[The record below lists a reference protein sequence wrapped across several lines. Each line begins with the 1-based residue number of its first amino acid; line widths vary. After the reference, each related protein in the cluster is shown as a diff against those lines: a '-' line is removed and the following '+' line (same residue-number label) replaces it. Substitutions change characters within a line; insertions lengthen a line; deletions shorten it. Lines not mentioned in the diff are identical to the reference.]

1 MKKFGIGQP
10 VTRLEDFRL
19 LTGNGLFTDDIRL
32 ANAAVGL
39 VVRSPYAHAEITAI
53 DTTQASASKGVL
65 AVYTAADIAG
75 EIAEIPCLAPLP
87 SRDGSP
93 PKGPN
98 RPVLAAKRVRYAG
111 DAVAFVVAETLE
123 QARDAAE
130 LVDVDY
136 NELDVVIGVEQA
148 LAGGAPQIF
157 DDAPGNLVLDWE
169 VGDEAAVQAAFDAA
183 AHVTELSLVNNR
195 VVPNSIEPRAAIA
208 EYSDA
213 AGYTLHVGSQ
223 GVASFHAA
231 LSGPIL
237 NEPGERVR
245 IVTPDVGGGFGM
257 KAFVFDEYPLVMFA
271 AKKLG
276 RPVKWTG
283 ERTESFVA
291 DSHGRDLVS
300 DIKLALDGEG
310 KILGYRV
317 DTRANL
323 GAYLSMFAP
332 YIPTMA
338 ATQVLGGVYKVPAIY
353 VGVKCALTNTPPV
366 DAYRGAG
373 RPEAAYMLERA
384 MNQAAAELGLTQD
397 EIRARN
403 FITAADIPYK
413 NFTGAT
419 FDSGDFAG
427 NMKSGMDLADW
438 SGFDARR
445 AESVSNGRLRGMG
458 MAYYIECTLGAP
470 HEEVGLTFTD
480 EGRIELIVGTQ
491 SNGQGHRTTFAQII
505 AERLDVPVDI
515 IDLIEGDTARKVD
528 GGGTGGSRSLQMV
541 GNATVAAC
549 DAVVDKG
556 KQLAALVLETG
567 AEDISFEDGLFQA
580 KGTNRSIAVLD
591 LAAEASALVDLPAE
605 LTGGLSVAA
614 SYKMQASTFPNGCH
628 IAEVE
633 VDPETGVMA
642 VVAYAVSDDFGVVIN
657 PDVVA
662 GQVHGGI
669 AQGIG
674 QAVTENCVFDKDSGQ
689 LLTGSFMD
697 YGMPRADDIPPIRLK
712 LNGVPCQTNPLGI
725 KGCGEAGT
733 IGACPSVMNALV
745 DALSARGITHVDMP
759 ATPQKIWSL
768 LNGMAAE

>member
-1 MKKFGIGQP
+1 MVKKFGIGQP
-10 VTRLEDFRL
+10 VTRLEDSRL

-32 ANAAVGL
+32 AGAAVGTM
-39 VVRSPYAHAEITAI
+39 VRSPYAHAEIKRINT
-53 DTTQASASKGVL
+53 DQARAADGVL

-75 EIAEIPCLAPLP
+75 EVGEIPCVAPLP
-87 SRDGSP
+87 GRDGSP

-98 RPVLAAKRVRYAG
+98 RPVLAASRVRYAG
-111 DAVAFVVAETLE
+111 DAVAFVVAETLA
-123 QARDAAE
+123 QAQDAAE
-130 LVDVDY
+130 LVEVDY
-136 NELDVVIGVEQA
+136 EALDVVTGVERA
-148 LAGGAPQIF
+148 LSDGAPQIF
-157 DDAPGNLVLDWE
+157 DDAPGNLSLDWE
-169 VGDEAAVQAAFDAA
+169 VGDEAAVQTAFDAA
-183 AHVTELSLVNNR
+183 AHVTALTLVNNR
-195 VVPNSIEPRAAIA
+195 VIPNPIEPRAAIA
-208 EYSDA
+208 EYSED
-213 AGYTLHVGSQ
+213 AGYTLYVCSQ
-223 GVASFHAA
+223 GVASFHKA
-231 LSGPIL
+231 LAGIL
-237 NEPGERVR
+237 NEPGERLR

-271 AKKLG
+271 ARKLG

-338 ATQVLGGVYKVPAIY
+338 AVQVLGGVYKIPAIY

-397 EIRARN
+397 EIRRRN
-403 FITAADIPYK
+403 FITAADIPYT
-413 NFTGAT
+413 NATGAT
-419 FDSGDFAG
+419 FDSGDFPA
-427 NMKSGMDLADW
+427 NMESGMALADW
-438 SGFDARR
+438 SGFAARQK
-445 AESVSNGRLRGMG
+445 ESEARGRLRGIG

-480 EGRIELIVGTQ
+480 DGRVELVVGTQ
-491 SNGQGHRTTFAQII
+491 SNGQGHHTTFAQII
-505 AERLDVPVDI
+505 ADRLDVPADI
-515 IDLIEGDTARKVD
+515 IDLIEGDTARKAD

-541 GNATVAAC
+541 GNATAAAC

-556 KQLAALVLETG
+556 RQLAAIILETG
-567 AEDISFEDGLFQA
+567 EEDISFADGLFQA

-591 LAAEASALVDLPAE
+591 LAAEAGALDDLPPE
-605 LTGGLSVAA
+605 LAGGLSVAA

-662 GQVHGGI
+662 GQVHGGV

-674 QAVTENCVFDKDSGQ
+674 QAVTENCVFEEESGQ

-697 YGMPRADDIPPIRLK
+697 YGMPRADDIPPIAFK

-745 DALSARGITHVDMP
+745 DAL
-759 ATPQKIWSL
+759 
-768 LNGMAAE
+768 